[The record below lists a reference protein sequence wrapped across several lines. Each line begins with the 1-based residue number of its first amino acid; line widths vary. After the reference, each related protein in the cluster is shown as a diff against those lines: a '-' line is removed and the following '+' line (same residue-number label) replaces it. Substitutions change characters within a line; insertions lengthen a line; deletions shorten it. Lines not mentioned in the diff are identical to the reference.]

1 VCSYQERRP
10 ACLLPMLG
18 STFMTNAVGFK
29 TSIRGEPS
37 PTDDVARIRWVSAE
51 ELDNLDFAWE
61 HDREMVRE
69 ALGSV

>member
-1 VCSYQERRP
+1 
-10 ACLLPMLG
+10 ML
-18 STFMTNAVGFK
+18 AIGFK

-51 ELDNLDFAWE
+51 ELDDLDFAWE